1 MTSGSSRRFQMMHRK
16 PSSGG
21 RRRDDVVAPRAQSY
35 GNGNGNKDSGGSTSG
50 EDTDDFLLSQM
61 TCKQIIE
68 GLGPSAKTVKL
79 VAHQKQGW

>member
-1 MTSGSSRRFQMMHRK
+1 MTPGSSRRFKMVQKLSRHRGQE
-16 PSSGG
+16 P
-21 RRRDDVVAPRAQSY
+21 
-35 GNGNGNKDSGGSTSG
+35 NL
-50 EDTDDFLLSQM
+50 LLSQM